1 MSCKV
6 LKFQRLAA
14 LFIDENGTLKRPD
27 HRELT
32 VCYPPGMRVAGK
44 FLAANLVGRN
54 CTQRQNA
61 RKRGMLKNFFL

>member
-32 VCYPPGMRVAGK
+32 VCYPPGMTVAGK
-44 FLAANLVGRN
+44 FLAANLEEIALRDRMHAKGE
-54 CTQRQNA
+54 C
-61 RKRGMLKNFFL
+61 